1 MTIWIP
7 NRDDLTRPLHTSL
20 VSTMKE
26 AIEDGRLAVG
36 TRLLPHRTLAYKL
49 DVSVHTV
56 GKAYDE
62 LKRQGLIDG
71 HVGRGTYVLDPD
83 LSSRQPYLMER
94 GDQRIIDLSISRPL
108 YSTVH
113 VDRMEEALKN
123 LPNSLGHD
131 TYLACRPNIGLQKH
145 REAGVDWLSDCQLD
159 ISADSVIMTN
169 GVTHGM
175 AIALAAIARPGEIVV
190 TESIVHHLI
199 VSLCS
204 YLGIRLLGL
213 EFDEEGLL
221 PEAFETACKNQ
232 DVKVYFG
239 VPTVANPMATMMS
252 EDRRQ
257 AIVKIA
263 RKYDVLIIED
273 DAWGPLIENH
283 PVPIAALAPER
294 TIYLT
299 SFTKCTLPG
308 LRTGYLVAPDSLIP
322 AITGRLVAFSWMA
335 TPLVSEIASRWVK
348 DGTAS
353 ELVRWQQNSLSKRYE
368 IVDEEMSGL
377 TWRGHPNSLH
387 FWLNLPEDW
396 TTGTYVEHARSIGVA
411 VAPTQPFL
419 TPNSPGA
426 NAVRIAVA
434 GTQDSK
440 KFRRGLSAIR
450 NLLRR
455 PPEPLIHTL

>member
-1 MTIWIP
+1 
-7 NRDDLTRPLHTSL
+7 
-20 VSTMKE
+20 MKE
-26 AIEDGRLAVG
+26 AIEDGRLAIG

-49 DVSVHTV
+49 GLSVHTV
-56 GKAYDE
+56 GKAYEE

-94 GDQRIIDLSISRPL
+94 GDQRTIDLSISRPL

-113 VDRMEEALKN
+113 VDRMQEALKN
-123 LPNSLGHD
+123 LPQSLDHD

-145 REAGVDWLSDCQLD
+145 REAGVDWLTDRELD

-169 GVTHGM
+169 GVTHAM

-199 VSLCS
+199 VSLSS
-204 YLGIRLLGL
+204 YLGVRLVGL
-213 EFDEEGLL
+213 DYDEEGLL
-221 PEAFETACKNQ
+221 PEAFEKVCKNQ
-232 DVKVYFG
+232 EVKVYFS
-239 VPTVANPMATMMS
+239 VPTIANPMATMMS

-263 RKYDVLIIED
+263 RKYDVLILED
-273 DAWGPLIENH
+273 DAWGPLIENR
-283 PVPIAALAPER
+283 PRPIAAFAPER

-308 LRTGYLVAPDSLIP
+308 LRTGYLIAPDSLIP
-322 AITGRLVAFSWMA
+322 AITGRLIAFSWMA
-335 TPLVSEIASRWVK
+335 TPLISELASRWIK
-348 DGTAS
+348 DGTAH
-353 ELVRWQQNSLSKRYE
+353 ELVKWQQTALSERYK

-377 TWRGHPNSLH
+377 EWRGHPNSLH
-387 FWLNLPEDW
+387 FWLQLPEEW
-396 TTGTYVEHARSIGVA
+396 TTSTYVDHARSLGVA
-411 VAPTQPFL
+411 IAPTQPFL
-419 TPNSPGA
+419 TPNSLGE

-434 GTQDSK
+434 GTQDIT

-450 NLLRR
+450 NLLKRS
-455 PPEPLIHTL
+455 PEPIIHSL